1 MPVTQNS
8 IFDSRLLKSIMP
20 YFIPAAICGVWYV
33 WSKNPDSGLL
43 FPSPEQVV
51 TRTAAMLRS
60 GELLQYVLES
70 SKRAFLGFFLG
81 VAVGFLLGLVT
92 GISRLADCL
101 VNTTIQMLRNIPVLA
116 LIPIMIVWFGI
127 GEKMKVL
134 LVAFGVFFSVYIN
147 THHGI
152 RFIDKKLIEMG
163 RVYGFSWFSTFKNI
177 ILPGAAPAI
186 MVGVRMAL
194 GIMWL
199 VLIAAET
206 IATDKGIGYMAMMAR
221 SLMQMDKVVLSIIL
235 YALLGKLSDVAAGAL
250 EHALFRWR
258 L

>member
-1 MPVTQNS
+1 MPATQNS
-8 IFDSRLLKSIMP
+8 IRESRPFKTITP
-20 YFIPAAICGVWYV
+20 YFIPAAICAFWYV

-43 FPSPEQVV
+43 FPSPGQVF
-51 TRTAAMLRS
+51 TRTLGMLRS

-81 VAVGFLLGLVT
+81 VAVGFLLGLAT
-92 GISRLADCL
+92 GISSLADRL
-101 VNTTIQMLRNIPVLA
+101 LNTTIQMLRNSPVLA

-127 GEKMKVL
+127 GEQMKIL

-152 RFIDKKLIEMG
+152 RGIDKKLIEMG
-163 RVYGFSWFSTFKNI
+163 RVYGFSRFSTFKNI
-177 ILPGAAPAI
+177 ILPGAAPSI
-186 MVGVRMAL
+186 MVGVRLAL

-250 EHALFRWR
+250 EKSLFKWR
-258 L
+258 V